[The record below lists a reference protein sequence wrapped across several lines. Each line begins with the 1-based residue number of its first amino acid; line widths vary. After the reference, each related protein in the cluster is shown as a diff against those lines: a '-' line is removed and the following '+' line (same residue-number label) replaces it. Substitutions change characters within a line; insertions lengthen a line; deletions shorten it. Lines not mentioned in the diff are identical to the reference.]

1 MKNMTKLLKRELD
14 KKWLSIVII
23 LFLNTFL
30 YGQSN
35 CTFIDVIDDTTHGHS
50 YEKYNE
56 TLDMEKVLNEEKS
69 GFWGFIGLNYKR
81 LCITFTSIIKNKDN
95 SNIYEVKGFS
105 TVMNKNK
112 RNFKGTFT
120 LISHYRLLEPSL
132 DPLKE
137 GDNEGFSTFSYILK
151 EDEKLSAT
159 GVFEGEMLVLWY
171 KDKGKQPDY
180 SSLFDFGD
188 PAGNYKFL
196 GTWTSYRTKKSSV
209 ASWGK
214 ERIPCSDNFDIGASE
229 FSPNPKY
236 YKYGWEEFKHKYG
249 K

>member
-1 MKNMTKLLKRELD
+1 MKNTAKLLKKELD
-14 KKWLSIVII
+14 NKWLFIAII
-23 LFLNTFL
+23 LFLNTCL

-56 TLDMEKVLNEEKS
+56 NLDMQKVLNEEKS
-69 GFWGFIGLNYKR
+69 GFYGFIGLNYKR
-81 LCITFTSIIKNKDN
+81 LRITFTSIVRDKNN
-95 SNIYEVKGFS
+95 ENIYQVEGFS

-112 RNFKGTFT
+112 RNFKGTFIV
-120 LISHYRLLEPSL
+120 LSHYRLLEPSL

-159 GVFEGEMLVLWY
+159 GTFEGKMLVLWY
-171 KDKGKQPDY
+171 KDKGEQPDY

-196 GTWTSYRTKKSSV
+196 GTWTSYKTGKSQECN
-209 ASWGK
+209 WGQY
-214 ERIPCSDNFDIGASE
+214 RIPCSGDLDIGAAE

-236 YKYGWEEFKHKYG
+236 YKYGWEDYVP
-249 K
+249 